1 MLSGPQLTW
10 VNLQVDEYLI
20 EELLAE
26 GTFSWVYRGC
36 HMDRMARAAFK
47 VAKGWQ
53 FISPPARDSVLPSQA
68 IEFRTGGIGVAAVDP
83 FALLARQGQTLS
95 ALADP
100 ALVAVEDMVQEE
112 SMCYLRLELIEGK
125 TLRQML
131 AEGPVPLSIF
141 TGIASA
147 LARLGENPAW
157 LCHGDLKPENIMV
170 CQDGIKLIDPGY
182 FGVLPGR
189 SGELDCAVT
198 TPAYYPTLEG
208 DDLLAFGIM
217 FWEAAMRQ
225 HPLYPVGRML
235 DDVPYQWEEGG
246 DETGAEPHVGSDL
259 LAWVRSFEHVGKYYL
274 TPILDVLPPRLYK
287 ADVAPPLE
295 NALLAGLRLKADG
308 DVIEKSCGFASF
320 AEFAGALKALESDG
334 IRAL

>member
-1 MLSGPQLTW
+1 
-10 VNLQVDEYLI
+10 
-20 EELLAE
+20 
-26 GTFSWVYRGC
+26 
-36 HMDRMARAAFK
+36 
-47 VAKGWQ
+47 
-53 FISPPARDSVLPSQA
+53 
-68 IEFRTGGIGVAAVDP
+68 
-83 FALLARQGQTLS
+83 
-95 ALADP
+95 
-100 ALVAVEDMVQEE
+100 
-112 SMCYLRLELIEGK
+112 
-125 TLRQML
+125 
-131 AEGPVPLSIF
+131 
-141 TGIASA
+141 
-147 LARLGENPAW
+147 
-157 LCHGDLKPENIMV
+157 
-170 CQDGIKLIDPGY
+170 
-182 FGVLPGR
+182 
-189 SGELDCAVT
+189 VT

-208 DDLLAFGIM
+208 DDLLALGIM

-246 DETGAEPHVGSDL
+246 DETRAEPHVGSDL

-287 ADVAPPLE
+287 SDVAPPLE